1 MISSNAQTSIEGI
14 LLKAARTRLP
24 QHPDDACEIVPRA
37 QAYDS
42 ARPEANV
49 IILTI
54 SSILFRLL
62 LVFHFDDDANTRDY
76 FGRETGEVSLQ
87 DMLLETCNLC
97 CGAVNQ
103 DLLPYFQDL
112 GMSTP
117 YVLSARC
124 LPYLKGLKP
133 DYLSSY
139 EITINGSV
147 KLAATVCVCAHAP
160 IDFVAD
166 MTAAEETS
174 GELEL
179 F

>member
-14 LLKAARTRLP
+14 LLKAARSRLP
-24 QHPDDACEIVPRA
+24 RQPDDSCEIAPLT
-37 QAYDS
+37 QADDS
-42 ARPEANV
+42 TQPEANV

-62 LVFHFDDDANTRDY
+62 LVFHFDDDANTRAY
-76 FGRETGEVSLQ
+76 FARETGDVSLR

-97 CGAVNQ
+97 AGAVNQ

-124 LPYLKGLKP
+124 LPYLQGLKP

-139 EITINGSV
+139 EITINGTV

-166 MTAAEETS
+166 MTAVEETS

>member
-1 MISSNAQTSIEGI
+1 MISSNAQTSIEAI
-14 LLKAARTRLP
+14 LLKAARSRLP
-24 QHPDDACEIVPRA
+24 RHPDDACEIVPLA
-37 QAYDS
+37 QTYDS
-42 ARPEANV
+42 AQPEANV

-76 FGRETGEVSLQ
+76 FGRETGEVSLR

>member
-1 MISSNAQTSIEGI
+1 MISSNAQASIEGI
-14 LLKAARTRLP
+14 LLKAARSRLP
-24 QHPDDACEIVPRA
+24 RHPDDACEIVPLA
-37 QAYDS
+37 QAHDD

-62 LVFHFDDDANTRDY
+62 LVFHFDDDVHTRDY
-76 FGRETGEVSLQ
+76 FAKETGDVSLQ
-87 DMLLETCNLC
+87 DMLLEICNLC

-103 DLLPYFQDL
+103 DLLPYFRDL

-124 LPYLKGLKP
+124 LPYLEGLKP
-133 DYLSSY
+133 DLLSSY
-139 EITINGSV
+139 AITINGSV
-147 KLAATVCVCAHAP
+147 QLAATVCVCAHAP

-166 MTAAEETS
+166 ITAVEETS